1 MILED
6 LFRMG
11 ATHALLQLLTA
22 VGEEG
27 STSQN
32 GTLIIDLLNMQWW
45 QALFGIIAALGL
57 SPAPWILGLATNRIQ
72 FTAAANAAYE
82 KREQVMRENH
92 AREMAALESYHE
104 KVLLAKD
111 QRYSDLEE
119 VHDRNVVAL
128 GSQTE
133 RADKATN
140 AVYGVTGAL
149 KQTAHVIDELR
160 QAAQEVSPDGT

>member
-11 ATHALLQLLTA
+11 ATHALLQLLA
-22 VGEEG
+22 AIGEEG
-27 STSQN
+27 STPNN

-45 QALFGIIAALGL
+45 QALFGIVAGLGL

-82 KREQVMRENH
+82 KREADLKAGF
-92 AREMAALESYHE
+92 AREMQALRDYHE
-104 KVLLAKD
+104 QVLAAKD
-111 QRYSDLEE
+111 QRYADLEE
-119 VHDRNVVAL
+119 VHDRNVEAL
-128 GSQTE
+128 NSQTE
-133 RADKATN
+133 RADKATT

-160 QAAQEVSPDGT
+160 QAAQEVTPNGT